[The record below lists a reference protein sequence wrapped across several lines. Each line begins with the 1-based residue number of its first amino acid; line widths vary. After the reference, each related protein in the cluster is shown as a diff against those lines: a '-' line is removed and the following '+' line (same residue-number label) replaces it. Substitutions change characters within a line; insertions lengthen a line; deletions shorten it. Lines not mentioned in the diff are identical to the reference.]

1 MRSRRFLLILSTV
14 ILLLSGALGSAS
26 TTPAYA
32 SDTAR
37 DLTRDDGLARTPP
50 MGWNA
55 WQRFQCDV
63 STKMI
68 KEQVDALVTT
78 GLASVGFRYVIIDDC
93 WQRGDRDN
101 DGRLQSDQKRFPE
114 GMKFIGDYIH
124 SKGLKFGLYSSRGPT
139 TCAARLGSQNFEEL
153 DARTFAAWGVDLVKY
168 DNCPLIGDENEIR
181 HRYQLMA
188 EALKKTGRPI
198 IFSMSTFAFR
208 EWMPGTGHMGRTYG
222 DISDDWGAMLRNFDE
237 NAGYA
242 RYQRPGYWNDPDML
256 EIGNGKMTPTEY
268 KTMFSLW
275 AISGAPLIL
284 SNDVAKLDRQ
294 YLNILKNTAVIAV
307 DQDSAGVQGVKIAEP
322 ASGLQIWSKRLAR
335 NGEWALVLLNRTGA
349 DANITVNWKDVDP
362 SINRAAVTD
371 LWDGRGGTY
380 TNSYTSKV
388 IPHGVAM
395 IRIRRAG

>member
-1 MRSRRFLLILSTV
+1 MNRVIRLTVFFVVIVLLFGT
-14 ILLLSGALGSAS
+14 LGSAS
-26 TTPAYA
+26 VEPAFA
-32 SDTAR
+32 
-37 DLTRDDGLARTPP
+37 RDDGLARTPP

-68 KEQVDALVTT
+68 QEQVDALVRT
-78 GLASVGFRYVIIDDC
+78 GLAAVGFKYVIIDDC

-101 DGRLQSDQKRFPE
+101 DGRLQHDLKRFPE

-153 DARTFAAWGVDLVKY
+153 DARTFASWGVDYVKY

-181 HRYQLMA
+181 QRYQIMA
-188 EALKKTGRPI
+188 EAIKKTGRPM
-198 IFSMSTFAFR
+198 IFSMSTFGFR
-208 EWMPGTGHMGRTYG
+208 EWMPGTGHLGRTYG
-222 DISDDWGAMLRNFDE
+222 DISDKWDKMLANFDE

-242 RYQRPGYWNDPDML
+242 RYQKPGYWNDPDML
-256 EIGNGKMTPTEY
+256 EIGNGGMTPTEY

-275 AISGAPLIL
+275 AISGAPLIM

-294 YLNILKNTAVIAV
+294 YLLILKNRNVIAI
-307 DQDSAGVQGVKIAEP
+307 DQDPAGVQGIKIAEP
-322 ASGLQIWSKRLAR
+322 SPGLQVWSKRLAR
-335 NGEWALVLLNRTGA
+335 NGEWAIVLLNRTGA
-349 DANITVNWKDVDP
+349 EAQITVNWKDVDQ
-362 SINRAAVTD
+362 SINRASVTD

-380 TNSYTSKV
+380 SGGFSSKV
-388 IPHGVAM
+388 IPHGVTM
-395 IRIRRAG
+395 IRIRRTG